1 VNAYTLA
8 NYFKA
13 AKLPFIPPFAE
24 TLDMTRTPF
33 EHQIGDLHHLNQHT
47 RSGVY
52 SEPGTGKTMPVQ
64 AYGLWLASQG
74 NKVVYTMPPLLVSQF
89 AGSLKSSYP
98 DYDAHITCS
107 TLQGTPKAREKLI
120 ASWEGNW
127 PDILILSFRMFV
139 QYHKELK
146 QQHGYTCVIVDEATA
161 VKSPDSHLHKAVK
174 VFGGNHRR
182 DSNGIVLMT
191 GSPVDTNIVDAYGL
205 IAIITPDAYGSKK
218 MFERVHCVYASY
230 GLNSSFQQVV
240 AYKNYEALNRNL
252 FLQGRRVKKSEVT
265 DLPPRLITEL
275 PVKLSKAHQDLYNRI
290 VLEKIAEIG
299 DTVLDLTER
308 SALYQGVQRL
318 ILNPE
323 QFTDSPFENE
333 VLLTLDTL
341 VETLAGKKVV
351 VYAWFQ
357 ASIEKLK
364 ERYKHLN
371 PAVLYGK
378 TAGFKRETEKMAFI
392 QDDSCRMIIAN
403 PRSGG
408 VGVDGFQAVSSHV
421 IFAEVCPFVGVFQQS
436 IDRLHRTGQKA
447 ESVNVY
453 ILVPNST
460 VAVKLR
466 NDLLKKDSQQEQV
479 VQDKRTLLNDLLGH
493 TGIQGSLDNIS
504 YAVA

>member
-1 VNAYTLA
+1 
-8 NYFKA
+8 
-13 AKLPFIPPFAE
+13 
-24 TLDMTRTPF
+24 
-33 EHQIGDLHHLNQHT
+33 
-47 RSGVY
+47 
-52 SEPGTGKTMPVQ
+52 
-64 AYGLWLASQG
+64 
-74 NKVVYTMPPLLVSQF
+74 
-89 AGSLKSSYP
+89 
-98 DYDAHITCS
+98 
-107 TLQGTPKAREKLI
+107 
-120 ASWEGNW
+120 
-127 PDILILSFRMFV
+127 
-139 QYHKELK
+139 
-146 QQHGYTCVIVDEATA
+146 
-161 VKSPDSHLHKAVK
+161 
-174 VFGGNHRR
+174 
-182 DSNGIVLMT
+182 MT